1 MREPHVEKTSLQE
14 LREHLADLVKLVA
27 QGRQRVTVH
36 TPAGDVV
43 LVSKVEIESLERALN
58 IMSETAEFKAIAH
71 SLHRIAAATA
81 EQPVVA

>member
-1 MREPHVEKTSLQE
+1 MREPHVQQTSLQE
-14 LREHLADLVKLVA
+14 FREHLADLVKLVA
-27 QGRQRVTVH
+27 QGRKRIEIV

-43 LVSKVEIESLERALN
+43 LVSKVEIEALERALS

-81 EQPVVA
+81 ERPVVA